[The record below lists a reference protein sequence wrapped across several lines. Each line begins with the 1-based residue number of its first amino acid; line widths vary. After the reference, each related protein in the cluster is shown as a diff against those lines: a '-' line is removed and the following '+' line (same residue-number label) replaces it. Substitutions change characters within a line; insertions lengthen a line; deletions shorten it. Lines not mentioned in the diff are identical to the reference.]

1 MPAPAVRSYR
11 LLLTL
16 TIGAALMA
24 ALAGVAWVQ
33 VKQRQVLTASVA
45 LRDDLLQTS
54 LQQVQVEFLRLRWLV
69 DTQLATGQIDSK
81 TIQLRYD
88 IFVSRADTVTTERAA
103 RFLGES
109 AGFEQVTT
117 RLKNFV
123 EATDKLLG
131 PEVVAPLSKASLQ
144 QLSASMAELDMPLH
158 GLALSVGN
166 QAATLLSQRQQQA
179 ITHNQQGVWLI
190 VLLSIAS
197 LGFAA
202 VALVQLRGL
211 DRRRAELE
219 RLSSELATARDRANS
234 ANQAK
239 TAFLANMSHEIRTP
253 FQGLLGMLQVIDTSR
268 LRPSDVPRLAT
279 AQSSAQ
285 HLLAILNDIL
295 DMAKLE
301 AGAMRLNL
309 QPTAIREIVN
319 EASALMSN
327 AAVAKQLRLHARVDE
342 AVEDHLLLD
351 GTRVRQVLFNLLSN
365 AIKFTER
372 GEVGLHVTRDD
383 KDLVLAVTD
392 SGLGMDEPTMAK
404 LFQRFS
410 QGDDSRARR
419 HGGTGLGL
427 EISRDLAQLMG
438 GGISVSSH
446 IGHGSRFELR
456 LPYQPQP
463 VTPADLLAAKKASGA
478 AGKPSLAV
486 SAVTARSL
494 HVLAA
499 EDNAVNREVLAAMI
513 DQLGHRVTFATNG
526 REALSAVQD
535 QSFDLVLMD
544 LHMPE
549 LDGIEA
555 TQHIRALHTV
565 NTELPIFALTADAF
579 TDTEERCRAAGMTG
593 FLTKPV
599 ELARLKALLDQQ
611 AAGGAVA

>member
-1 MPAPAVRSYR
+1 MHPPADRSYR

-16 TIGAALMA
+16 AIGAALMA

-33 VKQRQVLTASVA
+33 VKQRDVLNETVA
-45 LRDDLLQTS
+45 LRDDLLQAS

-69 DTQLATGQIDSK
+69 DTQLATNAIKRQP
-81 TIQLRYD
+81 IQLRYD

-103 RFLGES
+103 RFLGGTG
-109 AGFEQVTT
+109 GFEQVSAK
-117 RLKNFV
+117 LKNFV
-123 EATDKLLG
+123 DTADQLLG
-131 PEVVAPLSKASLQ
+131 PEVTAPLSRTSLEK
-144 QLSASMAELDMPLH
+144 LSTLMTDLDLPLH
-158 GLALSVGN
+158 GLALGVTN
-166 QAATLLSQRQQQA
+166 QSAAVLSQRQQQA
-179 ITHNQQGVWLI
+179 ITHSQQGVWLTL
-190 VLLSIAS
+190 LLSIAS

-202 VALVQLRGL
+202 VALFQLRGV

-219 RLSSELATARDRANS
+219 RLTGELATARDRANT

-239 TAFLANMSHEIRTP
+239 TVFLANMSHEIRTP

-268 LRPSDVPRLAT
+268 LRPVDVQRLGT

-301 AGAMRLNL
+301 AGAMRLNVR
-309 QPTAIREIVN
+309 PTAIRDLID
-319 EASALMSN
+319 EAAALMRN
-327 AAVAKQLRLHARVDE
+327 AASVKQLLLHARVDE
-342 AVEDHLLLD
+342 SVQDPLLID

-372 GEVGLHVTRDD
+372 GEVSLHVTRDD
-383 KDLVLAVTD
+383 NDLVLAVTD
-392 SGLGMDEPTMAK
+392 SGLGMDDATMAK

-438 GGISVSSH
+438 GDISVSSQ
-446 IGHGSRFELR
+446 IGQGSRFELR
-456 LPYQPQP
+456 LPYQAAEAAD
-463 VTPADLLAAKKASGA
+463 VAPAQ
-478 AGKPSLAV
+478 AGKRAGQPSLTVPA
-486 SAVTARSL
+486 ANARSL

-499 EDNAVNREVLAAMI
+499 EDNPVNREVLAAMI

-526 REALSAVQD
+526 REALTAMQD
-535 QSFDLVLMD
+535 NTFDLVLMD

-555 TQHIRALHTV
+555 TQRIRALHTG
-565 NTELPIFALTADAF
+565 NTDVPIFALTADAF

-599 ELARLKALLDQQ
+599 ELERLKSLLDGH
-611 AAGGAVA
+611 AVGGAIA

>member
-1 MPAPAVRSYR
+1 MLAPAVRSYR

-45 LRDDLLQTS
+45 LRDDLLQAS

-117 RLKNFV
+117 RLKNFI

-144 QLSASMAELDMPLH
+144 QLSASMAELDLPLH

-202 VALVQLRGL
+202 VALVQLTGL

-309 QPTAIREIVN
+309 APTAIREIVD

-342 AVEDHLLLD
+342 AVEDPLLLD

-392 SGLGMDEPTMAK
+392 SGLGMDESTMAK

-438 GGISVSSH
+438 GGISVSSQ

-456 LPYQPQP
+456 LPYQP
-463 VTPADLLAAKKASGA
+463 VAPADLLAAKKALGA
-478 AGKPSLAV
+478 ASTPALAV

-526 REALSAVQD
+526 SEALSAVQD

-555 TQHIRALHTV
+555 TQRIRALHTV

>member
-1 MPAPAVRSYR
+1 MYPPAVRSYR

-16 TIGAALMA
+16 AIGAALMA

-33 VKQRQVLTASVA
+33 VKQRDVLTETVA
-45 LRDDLLQTS
+45 LRDDLLQAS

-69 DTQLATGQIDSK
+69 DTQLATNQIDRK
-81 TIQLRYD
+81 PVQLRYD

-103 RFLGES
+103 RFLDGGG
-109 AGFEQVTT
+109 GFEQVSAK
-117 RLKNFV
+117 LKDFV
-123 EATDKLLG
+123 ATADQVLG
-131 PEVVAPLSKASLQ
+131 PEVTAPLSRAALEK
-144 QLSASMAELDMPLH
+144 LSTLMAELDSPLH
-158 GLALSVGN
+158 GLALGVTN
-166 QAATLLSQRQQQA
+166 QSAAMLSQRQQQA
-179 ITHNQQGVWLI
+179 ITHNQQGAWLTL
-190 VLLSIAS
+190 LLSIAS

-202 VALVQLRGL
+202 VALFQLRGV

-219 RLSSELATARDRANS
+219 RLTKELATARDRANT

-268 LRPSDVPRLAT
+268 LRPADVQRLAT

-301 AGAMRLNL
+301 AGAMQLNL
-309 QPTAIREIVN
+309 QPTAVRDLID
-319 EASALMSN
+319 EAAVLMRN
-327 AAVAKQLRLHARVDE
+327 AASAKQLVLHARVDE
-342 AVEDHLLLD
+342 AVQDPLLLD

-372 GEVGLHVTRDD
+372 GEVGLHVTRDE

-392 SGLGMDEPTMAK
+392 SGLGMNKATMAK

-438 GGISVSSH
+438 GDISVSSQ
-446 IGHGSRFELR
+446 IDHGSRFELR
-456 LPYQPQP
+456 LPYQA
-463 VTPADLLAAKKASGA
+463 VNAADIKAIRTASQAATKT
-478 AGKPSLAV
+478 SLAV
-486 SAVTARSL
+486 PAANARSL

-499 EDNAVNREVLAAMI
+499 EDNPVNREVLAAMI
-513 DQLGHRVTFATNG
+513 DQLGHRVTFAANG
-526 REALSAVQD
+526 IEALNAVRD
-535 QSFDLVLMD
+535 QAFDLVLMD

-549 LDGIEA
+549 LDGIET
-555 TQHIRALHTV
+555 TQRIRALQSA
-565 NTELPIFALTADAF
+565 NTEVPIFALTADAF
-579 TDTEERCRAAGMTG
+579 ADTEERCRGAGMTG
-593 FLTKPV
+593 FITKPV
-599 ELARLKALLDQQ
+599 ELGRLKSLFDEHAV
-611 AAGGAVA
+611 GGAIA